1 MLPTLYMMCGLPGSG
16 KSSLARKIRDS
27 AEEGS
32 VEIHSSD
39 ALRAELFGDA
49 TWHGNEK
56 YLFSTLHRNIENC
69 LWSGRSAVYDAT
81 NLRGSFRRNYLHTLE
96 NAGLQFHKVCIFV
109 DTPYEECLRRNAA
122 RERIVPE
129 EVIASMA
136 RILRRPERTEGWDKI
151 LIVQLSGWNEEGRLL
166 E

>member
-16 KSSLARKIRDS
+16 KSSWARKIRDS
-27 AEEGS
+27 AEDGRA
-32 VEIHSSD
+32 EIHSSD

-56 YLFSTLHRNIENC
+56 YLFSTLHQNIENC
-69 LWSGRSAVYDAT
+69 LRSGRSAVYDAT
-81 NLRGSFRRNYLHTLE
+81 NLRASFRRKYLNTLE
-96 NAGLQFHKVCIFV
+96 KTGLQFHKVCVFV

-136 RILRRPERTEGWDKI
+136 QILKRPAREEGWDKI
-151 LIVQLSGWNEEGRLL
+151 LIVRPSGLEE